1 MKGSQSKTD
10 IKKRFRHRILKLRH
24 LELDRNPLLPEDIY
38 PVAES
43 TEEAVEAYCQAVFE
57 NNSVLENVFPNL

>member
-1 MKGSQSKTD
+1 MDT
-10 IKKRFRHRILKLRH
+10 
-24 LELDRNPLLPEDIY
+24 NPFLPEDIY

-57 NNSVLENVFPNL
+57 NNSVLENVFPNLQVPLYHKEGQDFFLAPLCM